1 LKRSRCAAAV
11 QKKMLNWWYGK
22 KAEDTSH
29 VTEAVVDTG
38 ATLQELETKQNQ
50 LKRRAEK
57 LQTEAM
63 TAEEEG
69 DEVTRDA
76 RVRDYMAVQS
86 DIEHYGILIENTR
99 ATRATLDSV
108 AANASVFQT
117 QKQAVSA
124 LETVNAQMSVAEV
137 DRTHEQL
144 ERHMDNSQQFSRV
157 MGARLRRDPVRR
169 PGHHHSQQNKD
180 DPAVTEML
188 NKWRLQKVPK
198 AATRGTAAADA
209 TAPPAVTERPTKVP
223 PKMKEEEE
231 LNK

>member
-1 LKRSRCAAAV
+1 
-11 QKKMLNWWYGK
+11 MLNWWYGK

-29 VTEAVVDTG
+29 VTEAVMDTG

-57 LQTEAM
+57 LQHEAM
-63 TAEEEG
+63 AAEEEG

-76 RVRDYMAVQS
+76 RVRDYMAIQS

-99 ATRATLDSV
+99 ATRSTLDSV

-169 PGHHHSQQNKD
+169 PGHSQQNKD
-180 DPAVTEML
+180 DPAVTEIM

-198 AATRGTAAADA
+198 ATRDTAAAGGA
-209 TAPPAVTERPTKVP
+209 AAPPAAVVERPPPKVP
-223 PKMKEEEE
+223 AKMKEEEE
-231 LNK
+231 EEELNK

>member
-1 LKRSRCAAAV
+1 
-11 QKKMLNWWYGK
+11 MWGWIGYGK

-29 VTEAVVDTG
+29 VTAAVVDTG

-57 LQTEAM
+57 LQNEAM
-63 TAEEEG
+63 AAEDEG

-169 PGHHHSQQNKD
+169 PGHHSQQNRD

-198 AATRGTAAADA
+198 ASRSTAAAG
-209 TAPPAVTERPTKVP
+209 TAVAAPAVAERPPKVP
-223 PKMKEEEE
+223 PKMKEEEG